1 MTDVLLPL
9 AVVVPIVAATLP
21 LALGLRYDR
30 VGWPIA
36 AVGTTAV
43 AGIAAAIA
51 AEVVANGPFDHALGG
66 FLPPVGIELV
76 ADRLSVAVLLLVAAV
91 SVATLA
97 FARVAGPRGNPF
109 YSAYLLLVGGLVGMT
124 LTGDLFNLF
133 VFLEITGLTTYAL
146 IASDRSGASAYAS
159 LKYLV
164 VGTVGASLYLLGVGY
179 VFLATGT
186 LNMLDVQAQI
196 VAQAGYGD
204 PLVRAS
210 YAFIVTGLALK
221 IAIFPVHSWQ
231 PDAYQR
237 APDSVTTV
245 VAALVSTTSAYA
257 LIRVTYTVF
266 TVDFLAA
273 NEGIAT
279 ALLVVS
285 TVSIVAGS
293 ALAAMQSNLKRMF
306 AYSSVAQFGMIGAAV
321 ALANETALLG
331 GIVHLIG
338 HGIMKFGLFLGIGLL
353 ALGYGTRQM
362 EDLAS
367 AARAAPYT
375 SGGVAVLG
383 LALVGIPPS
392 IGFLGKW
399 YIGVGAVDAG
409 LAGGGAVGI
418 AVAAA
423 IFVSTLFTLSYVAR
437 LLERFYFAGAGLPSD
452 HGEVPG
458 TGDDGDGAGDAAAT
472 DGGRGDDHAATDGGR
487 GDDHAA
493 TDGGRGDDH
502 AATDGGRGDDHAA
515 TDGGEASPAKTADGL
530 PAPVEGAPRSS
541 LVPDRV
547 PTAPLL
553 ALGLAVLATV
563 ALGFGGFA
571 LAEWFDPFLTEAF
584 A

>member
-51 AEVVANGPFDHALGG
+51 ARVVVDGPFVHELGG
-66 FLPPVGIELV
+66 FAPPVGIELV
-76 ADRLSVAVLLLVAAV
+76 ADQLSVAVLLLVAAV

-124 LTGDLFNLF
+124 LTGDMFNLF

-179 VFLATGT
+179 AFLATGT
-186 LNMLDVQAQI
+186 LNMLDLQAQI

-210 YAFIVTGLALK
+210 YAFIATGLALK
-221 IAIFPVHSWQ
+221 IAIYPVHSWQ

-237 APDSVTTV
+237 APDSVTTI

-293 ALAAMQSNLKRMF
+293 ALAAMQSNVKRMF

-331 GIVHLIG
+331 GIVHLVG

-353 ALGYGTRQM
+353 ALGYGSRRM

-375 SGGVAVLG
+375 SGALAVLG
-383 LALVGIPPS
+383 LGLVGIPPS
-392 IGFLGKW
+392 VGFLGKW

-437 LLERFYFAGAGLPSD
+437 LLERFYFAGAGLPGD

-458 TGDDGDGAGDAAAT
+458 SGDGGTAAAAT
-472 DGGRGDDHAATDGGR
+472 DGGDAAS
-487 GDDHAA
+487 A
-493 TDGGRGDDH
+493 
-502 AATDGGRGDDHAA
+502 
-515 TDGGEASPAKTADGL
+515 EARDSSPAKTAEGL

-541 LVPDRV
+541 IVPDRV
-547 PTAPLL
+547 PTASLL

-571 LAEWFDPFLTEAF
+571 LAAWFDPFLAEVF

>member
-1 MTDVLLPL
+1 MTEVLLPL
-9 AVVVPIVAATLP
+9 AVVVPIVASTLP

-30 VGWPIA
+30 VGWLVA
-36 AVGTTAV
+36 AIGTTV
-43 AGIAAAIA
+43 TAGIAAAIA
-51 AEVVANGPFDHALGG
+51 AETVISGPFSHALGG

-97 FARVAGPRGNPF
+97 FARVAGPHENSF
-109 YSAYLLLVGGLVGMT
+109 YSAYLLLVGGLVGMV

-146 IASDRSGASAYAS
+146 IAADRSGASAYAS

-186 LNMLDVQAQI
+186 LNMIDVQAQI

-210 YAFIVTGLALK
+210 YAFIATGLALK
-221 IAIFPVHSWQ
+221 IALFPVHSWQ

-237 APDSVTTV
+237 APDSVTTI
-245 VAALVSTTSAYA
+245 VAALVSTASAYA

-279 ALLVVS
+279 AILVVS

-293 ALAAMQSNLKRMF
+293 ALAAIQSNLKRMF
-306 AYSSVAQFGMIGAAV
+306 AYSSVAQFGMIGASV

-338 HGIMKFGLFLGIGLL
+338 HGLVKFGLFLGIGLL
-353 ALGYGTRQM
+353 AFGYGTRRI
-362 EDLAS
+362 ENLAS

-375 SGGVAVLG
+375 SGAVAVLG
-383 LALVGIPPS
+383 LVLVGIPPS

-399 YIGVGAVDAG
+399 YIGVGAIDAG

-418 AVAAA
+418 AVATA

-437 LLERFYFAGAGLPSD
+437 IIERFYFAGAGLPGD
-452 HGEVPG
+452 HG
-458 TGDDGDGAGDAAAT
+458 DASDGDAPADGAATAGRSAPVDAAA
-472 DGGRGDDHAATDGGR
+472 
-487 GDDHAA
+487 
-493 TDGGRGDDH
+493 
-502 AATDGGRGDDHAA
+502 
-515 TDGGEASPAKTADGL
+515 DGGESPARTASGL
-530 PAPVEGAPRSS
+530 PAPVAGAPRSS

-547 PTAPLL
+547 STASLIAL
-553 ALGLAVLATV
+553 ALAAVAAV

>member
-9 AVVVPIVAATLP
+9 AVVAPIVAATLP

-30 VGWPIA
+30 VGWPVA
-36 AVGTTAV
+36 AVGTTV
-43 AGIAAAIA
+43 TAGIAAAIA
-51 AEVVANGPFDHALGG
+51 AETVINGPFSHALGG

-97 FARVAGPRGNPF
+97 FARVAGPHENPF
-109 YSAYLLLVGGLVGMT
+109 YSAYLLLVGGLVGMV

-146 IASDRSGASAYAS
+146 IAADRSGASAYAS

-204 PLVRAS
+204 PLVRAG
-210 YAFIVTGLALK
+210 YAFIATGLALK
-221 IAIFPVHSWQ
+221 IALFPVHSWQ

-237 APDSVTTV
+237 APDSVTTI
-245 VAALVSTTSAYA
+245 VAALVSTASAYA

-279 ALLVVS
+279 ALLAVS

-338 HGIMKFGLFLGIGLL
+338 HGLVKFGLFLGVGLL
-353 ALGYGTRQM
+353 ALGYGTRRI
-362 EDLAS
+362 ENLAS

-375 SGGVAVLG
+375 SGAVAVLG
-383 LALVGIPPS
+383 LVLVGIPPS

-399 YIGVGAVDAG
+399 YVGVGAVDAS

-437 LLERFYFAGAGLPSD
+437 MIERFYFAGAGLPGD
-452 HGEVPG
+452 HGDAG
-458 TGDDGDGAGDAAAT
+458 DGDGSADAAAT
-472 DGGRGDDHAATDGGR
+472 DGG
-487 GDDHAA
+487 
-493 TDGGRGDDH
+493 
-502 AATDGGRGDDHAA
+502 
-515 TDGGEASPAKTADGL
+515 ESPARTASGL
-530 PAPVEGAPRSS
+530 PAPVAGAPRSS

-547 PTAPLL
+547 PTASLI
-553 ALGLAVLATV
+553 ALVLAAVAAV

>member
-9 AVVVPIVAATLP
+9 AVVVPILAATLP

-51 AEVVANGPFDHALGG
+51 AEVVFNGPFDHALGG

-97 FARVAGPRGNPF
+97 FARVAGPRGNAF

-124 LTGDLFNLF
+124 LTGDMFNLF

-179 VFLATGT
+179 AFLATGT
-186 LNMLDVQAQI
+186 LNMLDLQAQL

-210 YAFIVTGLALK
+210 YAFIAIGLALK

-237 APDSVTTV
+237 APDSVTTI

-273 NEGIAT
+273 NQGIAT

-353 ALGYGTRQM
+353 ALGYGTRRI

-399 YIGVGAVDAG
+399 YIGVGAVDSG

-437 LLERFYFAGAGLPSD
+437 LIERFYFAGAGLPGD

-458 TGDDGDGAGDAAAT
+458 GSDDDDAAAAT
-472 DGGRGDDHAATDGGR
+472 DGGRASDDAATDGGR
-487 GDDHAA
+487 ASDDGS
-493 TDGGRGDDH
+493 D
-502 AATDGGRGDDHAA
+502 
-515 TDGGEASPAKTADGL
+515 ESPAKTADGL

-571 LAEWFDPFLTEAF
+571 LAEWFGPFLTEAF

>member
-9 AVVVPIVAATLP
+9 AVVVPILAATLP

-30 VGWPIA
+30 VGWPVA

-43 AGIAAAIA
+43 AAIAAAIA
-51 AEVVANGPFDHALGG
+51 AEVVVNGPFDHALGG

-109 YSAYLLLVGGLVGMT
+109 YSAYLLLVGGLAGMV

-210 YAFIVTGLALK
+210 YAFIVAGLALK
-221 IAIFPVHSWQ
+221 IALFPVHSWQ

-237 APDSVTTV
+237 APDSVTTI
-245 VAALVSTTSAYA
+245 VAALVSTASAYA

-266 TVDFLAA
+266 TVEFLAA

-338 HGIMKFGLFLGIGLL
+338 HGVMKFGLFLGIGLL
-353 ALGYGTRQM
+353 ALGYGTR
-362 EDLAS
+362 EFGDLAS

-375 SGGVAVLG
+375 SGAIAVLG

-437 LLERFYFAGAGLPSD
+437 LLERFYFAGVGLPGG

-458 TGDDGDGAGDAAAT
+458 DAGDGAGDAAAT
-472 DGGRGDDHAATDGGR
+472 DVGRANDD
-487 GDDHAA
+487 
-493 TDGGRGDDH
+493 
-502 AATDGGRGDDHAA
+502 AA
-515 TDGGEASPAKTADGL
+515 TDGGESSPATTADGL
-530 PAPVEGAPRSS
+530 PAPVKGAPRSS

-553 ALGLAVLATV
+553 ALGLAALVTV

-571 LAEWFDPFLTEAF
+571 LAEWFGPFLTEAF

>member
-51 AEVVANGPFDHALGG
+51 AEVVLNGPFAHALGG

-124 LTGDLFNLF
+124 LTGDMFNLF

-179 VFLATGT
+179 AFLATGT
-186 LNMLDVQAQI
+186 LNMLDLQAQI
-196 VAQAGYGD
+196 VAQAGYAD

-210 YAFIVTGLALK
+210 YAFIVAGLALK
-221 IAIFPVHSWQ
+221 IALFPVHSWQ

-237 APDSVTTV
+237 APDSVTTI

-266 TVDFLAA
+266 TVEFLAA

-285 TVSIVAGS
+285 TVSILAGS
-293 ALAAMQSNLKRMF
+293 VLAAMQSNLKRMF

-321 ALANETALLG
+321 AIANETALLG
-331 GIVHLIG
+331 GIVHLVG
-338 HGIMKFGLFLGIGLL
+338 HGVMKFGLFLGIGLL
-353 ALGYGTRQM
+353 ALGYGSR
-362 EDLAS
+362 EIGDLAS

-375 SGGVAVLG
+375 SGALAVLG
-383 LALVGIPPS
+383 LGLVGIPPS

-409 LAGGGAVGI
+409 LAGGGAIGI

-437 LLERFYFAGAGLPSD
+437 LIERFYFAGGGLPGD
-452 HGEVPG
+452 HG
-458 TGDDGDGAGDAAAT
+458 DAGSGSANDAVA
-472 DGGRGDDHAATDGGR
+472 DGGRASDDAVADGGR
-487 GDDHAA
+487 ASDDAVA
-493 TDGGRGDDH
+493 DE
-502 AATDGGRGDDHAA
+502 
-515 TDGGEASPAKTADGL
+515 GERSPARTADGL

-541 LVPDRV
+541 IVPDRV

-553 ALGLAVLATV
+553 ALGLAALATV

-571 LAEWFDPFLTEAF
+571 LAEWFGPFLTEVF

>member
-1 MTDVLLPL
+1 MIDVLLPL

-51 AEVVANGPFDHALGG
+51 AEVVVNGPFDHALGG

-109 YSAYLLLVGGLVGMT
+109 YSAYLLLVGGLVGMV

-146 IASDRSGASAYAS
+146 IAADRSGASAYAS

-186 LNMLDVQAQI
+186 LNMIAVQEQI

-237 APDSVTTV
+237 APDSVTTI

-293 ALAAMQSNLKRMF
+293 ALAAMQSDLKRMF

-353 ALGYGTRQM
+353 ALGYGTRRM

-375 SGGVAVLG
+375 SGALAVLG
-383 LALVGIPPS
+383 LGLVGIPPS

-409 LAGGGAVGI
+409 LVGGGAVGI
-418 AVAAA
+418 AVAGA

-437 LLERFYFAGAGLPSD
+437 LLERFYFGGAGLPGD
-452 HGEVPG
+452 HGEPA
-458 TGDDGDGAGDAAAT
+458 GDGGDGAGEGAAT
-472 DGGRGDDHAATDGGR
+472 DGGRGNDHAATDGA
-487 GDDHAA
+487 DAA
-493 TDGGRGDDH
+493 TAG
-502 AATDGGRGDDHAA
+502 
-515 TDGGEASPAKTADGL
+515 GGESSPAKTADGL

-553 ALGLAVLATV
+553 ALGLAVVATV

-571 LAEWFDPFLTEAF
+571 LAEWFGPFLTEAF

>member
-1 MTDVLLPL
+1 MIDVLLPL

-51 AEVVANGPFDHALGG
+51 AEVVVNGPFDHALGG

-109 YSAYLLLVGGLVGMT
+109 YSAYLLLVGGLVGMV

-353 ALGYGTRQM
+353 ALGYGSRQM
-362 EDLAS
+362 SDLAS

-375 SGGVAVLG
+375 SGAVAVLG
-383 LALVGIPPS
+383 LGLVGIPPS

-437 LLERFYFAGAGLPSD
+437 LIERFYFAGAGLPGD
-452 HGEVPG
+452 HGEIFG
-458 TGDDGDGAGDAAAT
+458 DRGDDDAAT
-472 DGGRGDDHAATDGGR
+472 DGGDAAAVGGR
-487 GDDHAA
+487 N
-493 TDGGRGDDH
+493 
-502 AATDGGRGDDHAA
+502 
-515 TDGGEASPAKTADGL
+515 ESPAKTADGL
-530 PAPVEGAPRSS
+530 PAPVEGAPRSW

-571 LAEWFDPFLTEAF
+571 LAEWFGPFLAEVF

>member
-1 MTDVLLPL
+1 MIDVLLPL

-51 AEVVANGPFDHALGG
+51 AEVVVNGPFDHALGG

-109 YSAYLLLVGGLVGMT
+109 YSAYLLLVGGLVGMV

-237 APDSVTTV
+237 APDSVTTI

-353 ALGYGTRQM
+353 ALGYGSRQI

-375 SGGVAVLG
+375 SGAVAVLG

-437 LLERFYFAGAGLPSD
+437 LIERFYFAGAGLPGD

-458 TGDDGDGAGDAAAT
+458 SGDNAAT
-472 DGGRGDDHAATDGGR
+472 DGGRASDDGSD
-487 GDDHAA
+487 
-493 TDGGRGDDH
+493 
-502 AATDGGRGDDHAA
+502 
-515 TDGGEASPAKTADGL
+515 ESPAKTADGL
-530 PAPVEGAPRSS
+530 PAPVEGASRSS

-553 ALGLAVLATV
+553 ALGLAVFATV

-571 LAEWFDPFLTEAF
+571 LAEWFGPFLTEAF

>member
-1 MTDVLLPL
+1 MTDILLPL
-9 AVVVPIVAATLP
+9 AVVVPILAATLP

-51 AEVVANGPFDHALGG
+51 AEVALNGPFNHALGG

-109 YSAYLLLVGGLVGMT
+109 YSAYLLLVGGLVGMV

-146 IASDRSGASAYAS
+146 IAADRSGASAYAS

-186 LNMLDVQAQI
+186 LNMLDAQAQI

-210 YAFIVTGLALK
+210 YAFIVAGLALK
-221 IAIFPVHSWQ
+221 IALFPVHSWQ

-237 APDSVTTV
+237 APDSVTTI
-245 VAALVSTTSAYA
+245 VAALVSTASAYA

-266 TVDFLAA
+266 TVEFLAA
-273 NEGIAT
+273 NEAIAT

-353 ALGYGTRQM
+353 ALGYGSR
-362 EDLAS
+362 EFADLAS

-375 SGGVAVLG
+375 SGAVAVLG

-423 IFVSTLFTLSYVAR
+423 IFVSTLLTLSYVAR
-437 LLERFYFAGAGLPSD
+437 LLERFYFAGAGLPGD

-458 TGDDGDGAGDAAAT
+458 DAGDGADDAAAT
-472 DGGRGDDHAATDGGR
+472 DGGRAGDDAATDGG
-487 GDDHAA
+487 DAA
-493 TDGGRGDDH
+493 SADGGDPSP
-502 AATDGGRGDDHAA
+502 T
-515 TDGGEASPAKTADGL
+515 TTASGL

-553 ALGLAVLATV
+553 ALGLAALATV

-571 LAEWFDPFLTEAF
+571 LAEWFGPFLTEAF